1 MIFILSH
8 DPFGQNRMC
17 YTVKNVVLEEPD
29 IKYEDGAVS
38 IFLYTK
44 GEVGG
49 SEKLAQ
55 LLKYIMESS
64 EANAVSGEI
73 KEIHDYVTRIKHR
86 KEVGVRYMKS
96 WEFERMW
103 RAEGKVEALLDI
115 LEERGK
121 VPKAL
126 EDRLRSETD
135 SMLLGRW
142 LKLAVK
148 VNSIAEFENGIFPKK
163 EEEED

>member
-1 MIFILSH
+1 MKL
-8 DPFGQNRMC
+8 PFGQNRMC

-38 IFLYTK
+38 VFLYTK
-44 GEVGG
+44 GVVGG
-49 SEKLAQ
+49 TKKLAQ

-64 EANAVSGEI
+64 ETNAVSGEL
-73 KEIHDYVTRIKHR
+73 KELHDYVTRLKHK
-86 KEVGVRYMKS
+86 KEVGVRCMKS

-103 RAEGKVEALLDI
+103 REEGKAEALLDI
-115 LEERGK
+115 LEEMGE

-126 EDRLRSETD
+126 EDRVRSETD
-135 SMLLGRW
+135 SEVISRW

-148 VNSIAEFENGIFPKK
+148 VNSFAEFENGLLSKK
-163 EEEED
+163 KRTKRE